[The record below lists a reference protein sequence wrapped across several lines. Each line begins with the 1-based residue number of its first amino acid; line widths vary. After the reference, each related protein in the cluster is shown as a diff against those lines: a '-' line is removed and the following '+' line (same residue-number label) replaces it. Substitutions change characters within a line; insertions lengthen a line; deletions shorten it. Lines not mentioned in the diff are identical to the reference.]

1 MVAWNTSSHHSGF
14 ILAAPHCNAYAA
26 TRPPARPPLRA
37 HCLCDFSCGGVP
49 MPRRV
54 SSAQAAHR
62 GVTPA
67 SAPLDPIRA
76 RVRIGARAC
85 VGGRAGGRTRGWE
98 GKAKAASG
106 QCVCDV
112 TRQRDGSM
120 GLRRTKP
127 TNGWLAGACCAIVA
141 GLQCTMRRS
150 MWLRMSAFSFE
161 SILTCASRYAFSR
174 TCRIGSATLHGV

>member
-1 MVAWNTSSHHSGF
+1 M
-14 ILAAPHCNAYAA
+14 
-26 TRPPARPPLRA
+26 
-37 HCLCDFSCGGVP
+37 
-49 MPRRV
+49 
-54 SSAQAAHR
+54 
-62 GVTPA
+62 
-67 SAPLDPIRA
+67 
-76 RVRIGARAC
+76 
-85 VGGRAGGRTRGWE
+85 
-98 GKAKAASG
+98 
-106 QCVCDV
+106 CDV

-174 TCRIGSATLHGV
+174 TCRIGSATLHGVCMTGVRLYRRLTRGMDARVPVNAREGRTNPG